1 MKKHL
6 SPGAKI
12 WIICVV
18 LLTFTATTGG
28 VAIYQIDR
36 MNRHLRSIS
45 ANSLPAI
52 FSLGKAEGFGKDIRG
67 KMRSYIVADKPA
79 EKKQN
84 QAQFLDLQRQL
95 TSELEKYRDFLKD
108 DREREL
114 YTQLQPAYERMTAA
128 WSNRVCPLCRD
139 PAHKDE
145 ALNLFTK
152 AFLPRFED
160 FNKRLDQLVT
170 WKKAQTDENAASA
183 IRDGGTGL
191 SWIRF
196 LIPCSVL
203 CG

>member
-79 EKKQN
+79 EKHQN
-84 QAQFLDLQRQL
+84 EVQFVDLERQL
-95 TSELEKYRDFLKD
+95 TAELESYRGFVTADY
-108 DREREL
+108 EREL
-114 YTQLQPAYERMTAA
+114 WSQLQPAYERMIAA
-128 WSNRVCPLCRD
+128 WGNQVYAMGQD
-139 PAHKDE
+139 PARKDE
-145 ALNLFTK
+145 ALSL
-152 AFLPRFED
+152 
-160 FNKRLDQLVT
+160 
-170 WKKAQTDENAASA
+170 
-183 IRDGGTGL
+183 
-191 SWIRF
+191 
-196 LIPCSVL
+196 
-203 CG
+203 